1 MDEKVR
7 ANGIIKV
14 EGLGKMVGIS
24 DGKRE
29 IFMNSLPPP
38 PPRIHKRL
46 L

>member
-7 ANGIIKV
+7 ANGIVKV
-14 EGLGKMVGIS
+14 KGLGKMVGIS
-24 DGKRE
+24 DGKDGL
-29 IFMNSLPPP
+29 FMNYLPP